1 MAARG
6 QVKTTVPR
14 ARSTLDGKE
23 ELHRFPASIGHN
35 SHPSWLTTGKL
46 GLVKFLPYNA

>member
-1 MAARG
+1 MAVRG
-6 QVKTTVPR
+6 RVKTTVPR

-35 SHPSWLTTGKL
+35 SHPSRLMTGKL
-46 GLVKFLPYNA
+46 GLVTFLPYEA